1 MTSPALFCSFPA
13 PPVNRKAILRF
24 AGERGDGEAILP
36 LLEECLREAEG
47 SLRFGVSYRPLPL
60 AVTGNTV
67 SAGPLSFASRDLA
80 RFIGSKTEGV
90 LFCASVG
97 HGMDRLISR
106 YGRLSPAKALLFQA
120 LGAER
125 VEALCDAFCEKLGV
139 EYDIPTPSRF
149 SPGYGDLPLSLQR
162 EILPLAEAG
171 KYLGVSLGE
180 GFLMSPTKTVTAFV
194 ALR

>member
-13 PPVNRKAILRF
+13 PPVCKKAVLRF
-24 AGERGDGEAILP
+24 AGERGNGEAILP
-36 LLEECLREAEG
+36 LLEECIHEAEG
-47 SLRFGVSYRPLPL
+47 CFSFGVCYRPLPL
-60 AVTGNTV
+60 SVTGDTV
-67 SAGPLSFASRDLA
+67 SAGSLSFLSHDLA
-80 RFIGSKTEGV
+80 RFIGNKTQGV

-97 HGMDRLISR
+97 HGIDRIISR
-106 YGRLSPAKALLFQA
+106 YSRLAPAKALLFQA

-125 VEALCDAFCEKLGV
+125 VEALCDAFCEKLGK
-139 EYDIPTPSRF
+139 EYGLFAPPRF
-149 SPGYGDLPLSLQR
+149 SPGYGDLPLSLQKD
-162 EILPLAEAG
+162 ILPLLEAG